1 MTIVHETFRG
11 GDGSAGVLLRA
22 DSASGTRFLTCFVEP
37 DDTLYRVAI
46 RVVHPGLPGAWTSL
60 EMADHVGGTIATL
73 GAREVAPGSIPSY
86 ADVLVVEEML
96 AAGRDEFTWNR
107 LDESTLAAGHA
118 SVERG
123 EPAEV
128 PGRDGAP
135 IAATPYVLAL
145 EGVPA
150 YTFWVAGGEVVVT
163 DWAGALSYRVADLPT
178 ALEGTSRDVATHAEA
193 WVRGP
198 GSR

>member
-86 ADVLVVEEML
+86 ADVLVVEEMI
-96 AAGRDEFTWNR
+96 AGGQDTFTWQR
-107 LDESTLAAGHA
+107 LDESTLGAVHA

-123 EPAEV
+123 AESTV
-128 PGRDGAP
+128 AGLAGHPLT
-135 IAATPYVLAL
+135 AAPYVLSL
-145 EGVPA
+145 EGHPT
-150 YTFWVAGGEVVVT
+150 YTFWVAGGAVVVT